1 MSEGDPSQNVP
12 PMDLPSGV
20 PNSPPRV
27 NPIADADEMQ
37 WYACV
42 LLWRNL
48 HWLLDALKIRWQ
60 FTWLA
65 KHHQRAEDAL
75 QQRIAELFPELAD
88 FNLTLE
94 ALESLSSGEIQNQ
107 GSITAFLGH
116 LEAAVCSRVE
126 QIDALGHYFEP
137 QDPDAVMPF
146 AVSGRPLG
154 QGNPSL
160 WNANQA
166 TVTFTADGCDL
177 DFDAWERDAAAA
189 FASAGPQIEQ
199 LIDTLRTEPA
209 SLQLVTEGT
218 LQQPQPRWDD
228 AQYKLFYRGRVIAT
242 WSRYPSSIDSVL
254 ADFQKNNW
262 RSPVKLDW
270 MDRDKPGQIVSQINE
285 KIGENW
291 IIPPVEFRCAGGDD
305 RLRVIWVIR

>member
-1 MSEGDPSQNVP
+1 MSEGDPSPNVP

-75 QQRIAELFPELAD
+75 QQRIAELFPKLAD

-94 ALESLSSGEIQNQ
+94 ALESLRGGETQN
-107 GSITAFLGH
+107 SVLITEFLGH

-126 QIDALGHYFEP
+126 QIDALGHHFTSE
-137 QDPDAVMPF
+137 DTAALMPF
-146 AVSGRPLG
+146 AVSPRPLG
-154 QGNPSL
+154 QGTPSL
-160 WNANQA
+160 WCANQP
-166 TVTFTADGCDL
+166 TVSFTEDGCDL

-189 FASAGPQIEQ
+189 FASAGPQIEE

-209 SLQLVTEGT
+209 SLQLVSEGT
-218 LQQPQPRWDD
+218 PQQPQPRWDD
-228 AQYKLFYRGRVIAT
+228 ARYQLFFGEKVIAS
-242 WSRYPSSIDSVL
+242 WDRYPSSIDPIL
-254 ADFQKNNW
+254 ADFEKNNW
-262 RSPVKLDW
+262 SGPVKRDW
-270 MDRDKPGQIVSQINE
+270 VDRDEPGKIVSHINKKIRE
-285 KIGENW
+285 KW
-291 IIPPVEFRCAGGDD
+291 IIPPVEFLCAGGDE
-305 RLRVIWVIR
+305 RLRVIWAIR